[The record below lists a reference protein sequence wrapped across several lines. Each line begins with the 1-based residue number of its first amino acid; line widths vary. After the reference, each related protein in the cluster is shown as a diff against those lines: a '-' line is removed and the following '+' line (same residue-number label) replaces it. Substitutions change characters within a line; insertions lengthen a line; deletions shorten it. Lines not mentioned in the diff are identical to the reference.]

1 MNPEQNCNLLIG
13 QHPLVRRGQFE
24 VHHYEGP
31 AAEGQK
37 IAETKGNK
45 LFVDNGSLGDD
56 FVATGIVY
64 RELNK
69 GEKVLLLRH
78 PDDRFSRIEP

>member
-1 MNPEQNCNLLIG
+1 MKEGECNLLIG
-13 QHPLVRRGQFE
+13 QHPTIRRGQFE

-31 AAEGQK
+31 AKEGEK
-37 IAETKGNK
+37 IAEVKGSK
-45 LFVDNGSLGDD
+45 FFVDNGSLAED

-78 PDDRFSRIEP
+78 PDDRFTKIEPL